1 MGPKAPQ
8 GLTLAQ
14 AANRALRGDVESQ
27 DSQLFLEQ
35 YHQKYAPGLRSSSP
49 SQPLPP
55 EAVHVQLQQYPR
67 PAKVHQRFA
76 GETGFPPVPKSDARA
91 KAKAKAKADSLG
103 RSARDRPA
111 DDKGYTAGTAKRSGV
126 PRATPAS
133 VASTSYN
140 QRASPPQSSRHP
152 SGQKTSPFEIAT
164 IATESEAVDED
175 YVRNEC
181 LIAHAVTVNPSH
193 LNLAATDDDDGGSHR
208 DPRPPTQ
215 ASVRPITRRKK
226 LKSGLHNMEISQSPT
241 QSNDGRSYE
250 QYLPRGDDLIS
261 ADSPEELEPVPQ
273 PYEPTSDPPDE
284 TRSLHDDDTGA
295 VNFDNIDRYD
305 IDRTAPDLLGMGEPT
320 HGFSGGFSGYPETP
334 AQHKN
339 PFAGSKAHLL
349 GSSQMFQVSSAR
361 RAFSPTSSR
370 PSPDNIPVQDPSSP
384 NNIISSP
391 LKNFA
396 GPLPLPDVT
405 SSPQFL
411 PPYDTSPTRQALQEQ
426 VASDD
431 DARNTGLFQ
440 PKCRP
445 PTALVETYEPVYR
458 AHERNDRSQQSSFD
472 VDSDEA
478 SYDHEER
485 RYHRAMLKR
494 MAAEKQLRSIS
505 YERQSISRDVVVPST
520 NTRQEKLQRTAS
532 QIYRDQCV
540 ERAGGGSQ
548 DAVEDSQA
556 AIALHAVEDID
567 TQSEVIDD
575 SQAGILL
582 LSQEHVKDVSSNVG
596 VVLDTLPNTE
606 DSPTVSPLAE
616 YASSASKPLHESN
629 RPRQGCVDAIP
640 DTSPTR
646 LRPLGDMLPH
656 SSDEAS
662 KSESFLNLL
671 DSSFKGSS
679 LDRSGGCSD
688 PLPSIIRSRS
698 PSKAAKLLSHS
709 QRQIAHP
716 PYDMEAQNVPED
728 VLPTGPEHTTT
739 VDGTRTVLDVSSSPP
754 SLVADTKSMP
764 PGKRENEQSMSPEG
778 PSSSVSTLSV
788 LTTTPTFTSKTTPLT
803 QESPTH
809 ISNLTSSSSNEPQT
823 SPAVAKAKRRGSS
836 GTAPKT
842 KPLVTPQKSHRSSIR
857 RLRGSF
863 PRPAS
868 VSMGDLARSPSSEPR
883 AFEQSA
889 NLSRLSRTSLRQT
902 SGSRE
907 ISRGSGAN
915 LFQGMAFAIS
925 FQQRQPG
932 EKDSQYNSRMG
943 LSIKLADKIKRAGGR
958 VLASGFDELFEVSA
972 IKTAEVASSTP
983 PQDEEIKLTS
993 AARNTGFT
1001 ALIAD
1006 GHSRK
1011 VKYMQ
1016 ALALG
1021 LPCIHERWIT
1031 TCVEKQKL
1039 IDWSDYLL
1047 CAGNSSFLGNA
1058 IRSRTLPSYD
1068 VESAK
1073 LCTILENRPRLL
1085 QGSRILLVL
1094 RKQDESM
1101 KMAYVF
1107 LARVLGASLSRV
1119 YSLDEAK
1126 RQLKAS
1132 EDTGYPYDWVYVEKK
1147 LAAKADLLE
1156 GSVHTVSSST
1166 TLADSSKKRKRKS
1179 EVGSAGPPPKKIRAL
1194 SDELV
1199 IQSLILGRL
1208 IEEGEISC

>member
-49 SQPLPP
+49 SQPLPS
-55 EAVHVQLQQYPR
+55 EAVHAQIQQYPR

-76 GETGFPPVPKSDARA
+76 GDTGFPP
-91 KAKAKAKADSLG
+91 G

-133 VASTSYN
+133 VASTLYN
-140 QRASPPQSSRHP
+140 QRASPPQSTKHL
-152 SGQKTSPFEIAT
+152 SGQKTSPFETAT
-164 IATESEAVDED
+164 IATESEAVDQD
-175 YVRNEC
+175 YAGNDA

-193 LNLAATDDDDGGSHR
+193 LILAATDDCDGGSHR

-215 ASVRPITRRKK
+215 VSARPITRRKK
-226 LKSGLHNMEISQSPT
+226 PKPGLQNMETSQSPT

-261 ADSPEELEPVPQ
+261 ANSPEELEPVPQ
-273 PYEPTSDPPDE
+273 PHEHTSDPPDE
-284 TRSLHDDDTGA
+284 IRSLLDDDTGA

-305 IDRTAPDLLGMGEPT
+305 IDLTAPDLLGMAEPT
-320 HGFSGGFSGYPETP
+320 LESPGGFIGYPETP

-349 GSSQMFQVSSAR
+349 ASSQMFQVSSAR
-361 RAFSPTSSR
+361 KAFSPTSSR

-396 GPLPLPDVT
+396 GPLPLPDIT

-411 PPYDTSPTRQALQEQ
+411 PPYDTSPTQQARQEQ
-426 VASDD
+426 AASDD
-431 DARNTGLFQ
+431 DARNTALFQ

-445 PTALVETYEPVYR
+445 PTALVETYEPVHR
-458 AHERNDRSQQSSFD
+458 AHEKNERSQQSNLD

-505 YERQSISRDVVVPST
+505 YERQSVSRDVVVPST
-520 NTRQEKLQRTAS
+520 NTRQEKAQRTAS

-540 ERAGGGSQ
+540 GRAEEGSQ

-556 AIALHAVEDID
+556 AIALPAVEDID

-575 SQAGILL
+575 SQAGVLL
-582 LSQEHVKDVSSNVG
+582 LSQEHVKGVSSNVG

-606 DSPTVSPLAE
+606 DSPTVSPPAE
-616 YASSASKPLHESN
+616 DESSASKPLDESN
-629 RPRQGCVDAIP
+629 GPRQGYVDAIP

-646 LRPLGDMLPH
+646 LRPLGEMLPH
-656 SSDEAS
+656 SSDEGS
-662 KSESFLNLL
+662 RSESFLNFL
-671 DSSFKGSS
+671 DSSFRGSS

-688 PLPSIIRSRS
+688 PLPSNVRSRS
-698 PSKAAKLLSHS
+698 PSKAAKLLRHS
-709 QRQIAHP
+709 QRQNAHP
-716 PYDMEAQNVPED
+716 PYDREAQSVPED
-728 VLPTGPEHTTT
+728 VLPHGPELTET
-739 VDGTRTVLDVSSSPP
+739 VDGTKAVLNVSSSPP
-754 SLVADTKSMP
+754 SPAVDTKSRS

-778 PSSSVSTLSV
+778 PSSSVSSLSV

-842 KPLVTPQKSHRSSIR
+842 KPLVTPEKSHRSSTR

-863 PRPAS
+863 TRPAS
-868 VSMGDLARSPSSEPR
+868 VSMGNIARSPSSEPR

-889 NLSRLSRTSLRQT
+889 ILSRLSRTSLRQT

-907 ISRGSGAN
+907 TSRGGGAN
-915 LFQGMAFAIS
+915 LFSGMAFAIS

-932 EKDSQYNSRMG
+932 EKDSRYNSRMG
-943 LSIKLADKIKRAGGR
+943 LSIKIADKIKQAGGK
-958 VLASGFDELFEVSA
+958 VLASGFDELFEISA

-1039 IDWSDYLL
+1039 VDWSDYLL

-1058 IRSRTLPSYD
+1058 IRSRNLPSYD

-1085 QGSRILLVL
+1085 HGSRILLVL

-1126 RQLKAS
+1126 RQLKAC

-1147 LAAKADLLE
+1147 LAAKADLFSE
-1156 GSVHTVSSST
+1156 GSVHTVSPST
-1166 TLADSSKKRKRKS
+1166 IPADSSKKRKRKS
-1179 EVGSAGPPPKKIRAL
+1179 EVGLAGPPPKKIRAL

-1208 IEEGEISC
+1208 IEEGEISG